1 MNKTISLCLTTCLSA
16 LLVHQAAAA
25 ATARKSLK
33 PGHAV
38 QTRAAPGTKNQTL
51 AVPAVAA
58 PVQVAQ
64 TSAALPPSPSEAIIV
79 LGAGAS
85 RETQTVSRMAI
96 SQYVPGTSP
105 FKALSKLPGVMFTTS
120 DPLGAYEWS
129 QQIIIRGFD
138 QSRLGF
144 TMDGIPLGNLAYGND
159 NGLSIGRALQ
169 TENNGAATL
178 TQGAGSVGVAASND
192 LGGALEFTSIDPTNR
207 FGVDVAGTVGSA
219 ATWRT
224 FMRVNSGLLPTGGKF
239 YVSYDYLDA
248 NKWKGDGQ
256 QRQQQAN
263 AKFVQPIGEN
273 VKLTLY
279 GDWSMRQEND
289 YQDLSLA
296 TIQKYGYNVDNITG
310 NYALAKQIGSAY
322 QSGTAY
328 PAGIGSTNYDSPPD
342 FVYYNAAGLRQDAL
356 GYGKLDFRLSDRLK
370 GFATVY
376 GHTNSGEG
384 VWVTPYV
391 PTPAALGG
399 SPLST
404 RTTEYGIHREG
415 FIGSLSYQAG
425 HHTIEGG
432 FWFENNDFEQARRYY
447 PLSIDGTPDSLHW
460 YQGNPFYTQWQAA
473 FNTKT
478 YQVHLQD
485 TWQIMKA
492 LKLNYGFKSLIVDNT
507 ATQIGSNLMGVKGA
521 DGYPSGSIQSS
532 NGFLPQVGVN
542 YRLNRHNEI
551 FADFARNMAA
561 FDNSQTGATSPFATT
576 IAGYDA
582 IKGKI
587 KPEMSYTE
595 EVGYRYHDN
604 NIQASL
610 TGYYV
615 EFENRLLSIT
625 QGTGI
630 QGNASALAN
639 VGGVTAR
646 GVDAA
651 FNYQFAPHW
660 SIYASYAFNNSY
672 YDNNV
677 NSGGTIYNI
686 KGKNVVA
693 MPRNLANVQLGYDDG
708 TIWGN
713 VLMQFQDRRTYT
725 YTNDSWVPATDVFNL
740 NLGYRFHSRNIVLRG
755 LDAQVNVSNLFDKR
769 YVATVG
775 SNGFQFSD
783 PDHTFATLQ
792 AGSPRMVFFTL
803 RKHF

>member
-25 ATARKSLK
+25 TTTRKQHKS
-33 PGHAV
+33 GRAV
-38 QTRAAPGTKNQTL
+38 QAQAASDAKGPSVA
-51 AVPAVAA
+51 AVAPAA
-58 PVQVAQ
+58 PVRMARPP
-64 TSAALPPSPSEAIIV
+64 AALPPRSSEAIV
-79 LGAGAS
+79 VFGAGAS
-85 RETQTVSRMAI
+85 RETQTVSRTAI

-120 DPLGAYEWS
+120 DPLGSYEWS

-144 TMDGIPLGNLAYGND
+144 TMDGVPLGNLAYGND

-178 TQGAGSVGVAASND
+178 TQGAGSVGVSASND
-192 LGGALEFTSIDPTNR
+192 LGGALEFTSINPTNR

-239 YVSYDYLDA
+239 YVSYDYQDA

-263 AKFVQPIGEN
+263 AKFVQPLGEN

-322 QSGTAY
+322 QNGTPY

-391 PTPAALGG
+391 PTPTALGG

-460 YQGNPFYTQWQAA
+460 YKDNSFYTQWQAA

-485 TWQIMKA
+485 TWQVTKA

-507 ATQIGSNLMGVKGA
+507 ATQIGSNLMGVQGP

-532 NGFLPQVGVN
+532 NGFLPQVGLN
-542 YRLNRHNEI
+542 YRVNRHNEI

-576 IAGYDA
+576 IAGYNT
-582 IKGKI
+582 IKDKI
-587 KPEMSYTE
+587 RPEMSYTE
-595 EVGYRYHDN
+595 ELGYRYHDN

-660 SIYASYAFNNSY
+660 SIYASYAFNDSY
-672 YDNNV
+672 YNDNV

-725 YTNDSWVPATDVFNL
+725 YTNDAWVPANDVFNL
-740 NLGYRFHSRNIVLRG
+740 NLGYRFHSQNIVLRG
-755 LDAQVNVSNLFDKR
+755 VDAQINVSNLFDKR

-783 PDHTFATLQ
+783 PDRTFATLQ